1 MVRIVIVDDH
11 ELVREGLRKVLQN
24 HRDFMIVGEASD
36 SSAALEIVRSLKPD
50 VLILDVNLPGR
61 SGLDVLKDI
70 RFQQPLIRVLILS
83 IYPEERFA
91 LRALRAGASGYVPK
105 EAAATLIVDA
115 IRTVISGRR
124 FLTPGVVDLMARSLE
139 ETEGQLFDEELSPRE
154 LSVLVL
160 LAEGKSVRDI
170 ARRLTITMNTV
181 YTYRRRLLGKLG
193 LHSNVELTRYAIQ
206 RKLVS

>member
-1 MVRIVIVDDH
+1 
-11 ELVREGLRKVLQN
+11 
-24 HRDFMIVGEASD
+24 
-36 SSAALEIVRSLKPD
+36 
-50 VLILDVNLPGR
+50 
-61 SGLDVLKDI
+61 
-70 RFQQPLIRVLILS
+70 
-83 IYPEERFA
+83 
-91 LRALRAGASGYVPK
+91 VPK